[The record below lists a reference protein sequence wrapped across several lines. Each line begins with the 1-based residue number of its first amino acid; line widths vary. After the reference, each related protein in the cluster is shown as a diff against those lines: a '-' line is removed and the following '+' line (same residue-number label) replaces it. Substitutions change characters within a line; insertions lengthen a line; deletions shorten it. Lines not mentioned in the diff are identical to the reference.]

1 MPVHAQDFSS
11 YLAFF
16 TPFLNQEAVVFDD
29 CFTKKT
35 QLVLYFV
42 YEMQETITQLTQP
55 KDTEH
60 AEVYAAR
67 LLRQFD
73 ALKRAVAHIKP
84 EKQALFQSSYQFPK
98 NIHSLPAPKRLN
110 EYRKALRALH
120 EKTSWLIE
128 QNLKATDARVKQQF
142 ENSIQ
147 ETEYRKQKCI
157 AAIEKLEEEL
167 SFVK

>member
-1 MPVHAQDFSS
+1 MPIHAQDFSS

-35 QLVLYFV
+35 QL
-42 YEMQETITQLTQP
+42 
-55 KDTEH
+55 
-60 AEVYAAR
+60 VYAAR

-98 NIHSLPAPKRLN
+98 NIHSLPASKRLN

-128 QNLKATDARVKQQF
+128 QDLKTTDARVKRQF